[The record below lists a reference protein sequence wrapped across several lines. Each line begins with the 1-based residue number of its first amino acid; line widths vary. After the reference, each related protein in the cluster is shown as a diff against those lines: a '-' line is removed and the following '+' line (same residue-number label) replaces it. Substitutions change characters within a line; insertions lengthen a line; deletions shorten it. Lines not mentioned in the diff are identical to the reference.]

1 MMDQLTKF
9 VDAVC
14 RIADALEKD
23 VALKGQ
29 YLAKKEAEPDQVPV
43 NTPVGQGVAILERRD
58 ELKKKLTALGVEFK
72 PKMATDTLEKL
83 LAEAEAGVTRFNPA
97 AAGVPPPADEPVA
110 PMPAPVFKCAACQDT
125 GKNSAGGACVCQKKE
140 PVAAP
145 APVAPPP
152 PPAPAADPTDF
163 LGAEPVA
170 PADKKITKEDVRAAL
185 VSFAKVKGNPAARE
199 VLQKWGKAVNL
210 DQVAPCDYGVII
222 VNCK

>member
-1 MMDQLTKF
+1 MDQLTKF
-9 VDAVC
+9 VEAVC

-97 AAGVPPPADEPVA
+97 AAGVPAPAEEPVV
-110 PMPAPVFKCAACQDT
+110 PVPAPVFKCAACQDT

-140 PVAAP
+140 PEV
-145 APVAPPP
+145 APVAPPAP
-152 PPAPAADPTDF
+152 AAPAADPTDF
-163 LGAEPVA
+163 LGAEPTP

-185 VSFAKVKGNPAARE
+185 VAFGKAKGMQAAKE

-210 DQVAPCDYGVII
+210 DNVNPCDYGVII
-222 VNCK
+222 VNCRV